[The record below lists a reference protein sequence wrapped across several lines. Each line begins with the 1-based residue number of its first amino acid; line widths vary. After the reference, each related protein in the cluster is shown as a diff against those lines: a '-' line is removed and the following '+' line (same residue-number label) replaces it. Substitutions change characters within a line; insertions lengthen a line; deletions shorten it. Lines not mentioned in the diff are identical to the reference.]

1 MSRWWNSLN
10 IRAELNVVDVLNSIE
25 EDDIRKYLDYEQL
38 SKEER
43 IKFNRVTFDYDID
56 VNINDIIDEIDSD
69 DLIEEIENRGYQVDP
84 EIEYEDFDELG
95 EQLTKLSWNDF
106 SQVLR
111 SFMKTKRM
119 NKDMMIG
126 YFTQFIQDL

>member
-25 EDDIRKYLDYEQL
+25 EDDIRKYLDYEKL
-38 SKEER
+38 SKEGR
-43 IKFNRVTFDYDID
+43 IEFNRVNFDYDID
-56 VNINDIIDEIDSD
+56 VNVNDIIDEIDSD
-69 DLIEEIENRGYQVDP
+69 ELIEEIESRGYQVDP
-84 EIEYEDFDELG
+84 EIEYTDFDELG

-111 SFMKTKRM
+111 SFMRTKRM